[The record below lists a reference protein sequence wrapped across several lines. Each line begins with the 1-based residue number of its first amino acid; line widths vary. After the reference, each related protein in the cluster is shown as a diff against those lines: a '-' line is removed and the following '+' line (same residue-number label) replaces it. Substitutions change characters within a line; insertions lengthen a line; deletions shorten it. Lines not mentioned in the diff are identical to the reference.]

1 MSRAGLKMQY
11 PYAFQRKWLVTSF
24 SPPRR
29 YDSQTIESS
38 HDDFVRYILLNI
50 SLVQR
55 VSAKSRGC
63 FRTYPLQL
71 LIRQAH
77 AILHPHFVSHAT
89 ILAQNGNALHLDA
102 VLDNARGVTSHRSG
116 SPFDSSPCTNTAVP
130 SDDRIQHTGV
140 VLDLRVLENNG
151 FLDTD
156 TRSDDHARTD
166 GDVGPQFRRRVHL
179 SAAIDKDRRDDVR
192 RRGCKFF

>member
-1 MSRAGLKMQY
+1 MQY
-11 PYAFQRKWLVTSF
+11 LYAFIRRWLVTSF
-24 SPPRR
+24 PPPPAAMIHRR
-29 YDSQTIESS
+29 SESS

-55 VSAKSRGC
+55 ECDMRGLQA
-63 FRTYPLQL
+63 YPLQL

-77 AILHPHFVSHAT
+77 AILHPHLIPHAT
-89 ILAQNGNALHLDA
+89 VLAQNGDALHLDA
-102 VLDNARGVTSHRSG
+102 VLDNARGVTAHRSG
-116 SPFDSSPCTNTAVP
+116 SPFDSSPCTNAAVP

-156 TRSDDHARTD
+156 TRSDDHPRTD
-166 GDVGPQFRRRVHL
+166 GDIGPQFRRRVHL
-179 SAAIDKDRRDDVR
+179 SAAIDKDRRDDIR
-192 RRGCKFF
+192 RRGCNFF